1 MDSRSKSNIT
11 GFITTLDEAGEI
23 STPNGKVQFVQL
35 IGVTDKELK
44 QIIDEKIGVEELI
57 KKLGNTLTDYKRKSL
72 F

>member
-1 MDSRSKSNIT
+1 MK
-11 GFITTLDEAGEI
+11 I

-35 IGVTDKELK
+35 IGVTDKEVK
-44 QIIDEKIGVEELI
+44 QIIDEKISVEELV